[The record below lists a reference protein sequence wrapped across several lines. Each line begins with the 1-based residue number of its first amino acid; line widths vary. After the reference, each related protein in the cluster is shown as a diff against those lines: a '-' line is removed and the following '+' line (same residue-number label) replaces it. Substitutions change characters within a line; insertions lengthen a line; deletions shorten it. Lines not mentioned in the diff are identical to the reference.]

1 MEILGYSERGIINA
15 LFYDI
20 LNSPTPTTLISD
32 LLNLTIFINKKEEVE
47 FNISECKVLIE
58 QSFSDF
64 GDSDVLLL
72 VENSGKKQAIFLEAK
87 VKTYSGKWDIVK
99 EFTKFKDLKGKD
111 RNGNKIIPTS
121 NLFTQLYFKNRL
133 FLELG
138 KKNRNGLDLGI
149 KFNNTTKSP
158 RKIGKNEI
166 VQKAVDHL
174 SEYIDESFYLGII
187 PNTQAEIKTFIKK
200 CFIPSQ
206 SKLKTNLTAW
216 NKTNWGFL
224 TWEDIETFLTWENR
238 KKEKKRKKRKKSL
251 NSTCKV
257 FDFNKDKN
265 NSQIY

>member
-15 LFYDI
+15 LLYDI
-20 LNSPTPTTLISD
+20 LNSSTPTTLISD

-72 VENSGKKQAIFLEAK
+72 VENCGKKQAIFLEAK

-133 FLELG
+133 WYEL
-138 KKNRNGLDLGI
+138 KNNNGIKLDEGI
-149 KFNNTTKSP
+149 KFINTTKSR
-158 RKIGKNEI
+158 RKIGKNKI
-166 VQKAVDHL
+166 VLKAVDYL
-174 SEYIDESFYLGII
+174 MEYIYESFYLGII
-187 PNTQAEIKTFIKK
+187 PNTQNEIDIFIKK
-200 CFIPSQ
+200 DFSPSQ
-206 SKLKTNLTAW
+206 SKLKKNL
-216 NKTNWGFL
+216 
-224 TWEDIETFLTWENR
+224 I
-238 KKEKKRKKRKKSL
+238 
-251 NSTCKV
+251 
-257 FDFNKDKN
+257 
-265 NSQIY
+265 